1 MADLSAF
8 TQASTLAAV
17 FGIALG
23 VMVPALAMGWSISRA
38 LDALARQPEA
48 ERAITRTLFIGLAMI
63 ESLAIYVLVIVLIV
77 LFRNPLLE
85 YLVN

>member
-1 MADLSAF
+1 MPDLSAF
-8 TQASTLAAV
+8 SQASTLAAV

-48 ERAITRTLFIGLAMI
+48 ERA
-63 ESLAIYVLVIVLIV
+63 
-77 LFRNPLLE
+77 
-85 YLVN
+85 